1 MEDLQWTWRV
11 CVLAQQQ
18 QQRLETM
25 HKAFLESLH
34 LSQLFFISFLHFPSG
49 LTALPLEKNI
59 ELIKRHLLSSSVVV
73 VVVYWEWVAQ
83 ENGRDSSA
91 RSCSN
96 SGGEMLAAF
105 REAKHK
111 LWLNSRKKAFQ
122 EKVPWAKRAW
132 LHFWHPTCKRTFFS

>member
-1 MEDLQWTWRV
+1 MYNASNLVCCQSCMCIPNLSTTKARLNENGDSARARIHCSTLKNKWKIYNGLDV

-73 VVVYWEWVAQ
+73 VVVY
-83 ENGRDSSA
+83 
-91 RSCSN
+91 
-96 SGGEMLAAF
+96 
-105 REAKHK
+105 
-111 LWLNSRKKAFQ
+111 
-122 EKVPWAKRAW
+122 
-132 LHFWHPTCKRTFFS
+132 